1 MFVEVVGD
9 CFFKC
14 ANASERSA
22 SDAFVGD
29 LRKETFDLI
38 EPGGARGSEVNVIS
52 RMSGEPTL
60 HARCFVRRIVVHD
73 EVNLDTRL
81 FWYGVFNEFK
91 KLDEFL
97 VSVFLMAFADD
108 FPGCDIQRSK

>member
-1 MFVEVVGD
+1 MFVEVICD
-9 CFFKC
+9 CFFKF

-38 EPGGARGSEVNVIS
+38 DPRGAGGSEMYVIS

-60 HARCFVRRIVVHD
+60 HARCFVSRVVVHD
-73 EVNLDTRL
+73 EVNLDTGL

-97 VSVFLMAFADD
+97 MSVLLMAFPDD
-108 FPGCDIQRSK
+108 FPGCDI